1 MSDDF
6 QLQEL
11 CRSTLR
17 QLSASF
23 QDKEISAGFYPY
35 IGLTH
40 TIRRRGSSW
49 IIRISDHCR
58 LAPRAVLESIVVLLG
73 CKVLRRK
80 PPSAAFQAYEQFR
93 REPEVERRV
102 QERRVQRGRKQILDA
117 RGKHHSLDVIY
128 RALNLQ
134 YFNGQVEVTRLGWGA
149 RRSWS
154 RMGHYDPVHHTITIS
169 PVLDSPR
176 VPEQVLS
183 YLLYHEMLHALFDGK
198 AVAGRHRYHT
208 AEFNRAERAFPHYA
222 SARGF
227 LDRFCRTRGKMPRSL
242 IRNW

>member
-6 QLQEL
+6 QIQEV

-58 LAPRAVLESIVVLLG
+58 QAPRAVLESIVVLLC

-80 PPSAAFQAYEQFR
+80 PPSAALQVYEQFR

-102 QERRVQRGRKQILDA
+102 QERRLQRGRKQILDA

-128 RALNLQ
+128 GSLNLQ

-154 RMGHYDPVHHTITIS
+154 RLGHYDPVHHTITIS

-176 VPEQVLS
+176 VPERVLS
-183 YLLYHEMLHALFDGK
+183 YLLYHEMLHVLFDGK
-198 AVAGRHRYHT
+198 AVAGRHRHHT

-227 LDRFCRTRGKMPRSL
+227 LDRFCRTRGRMPRSL